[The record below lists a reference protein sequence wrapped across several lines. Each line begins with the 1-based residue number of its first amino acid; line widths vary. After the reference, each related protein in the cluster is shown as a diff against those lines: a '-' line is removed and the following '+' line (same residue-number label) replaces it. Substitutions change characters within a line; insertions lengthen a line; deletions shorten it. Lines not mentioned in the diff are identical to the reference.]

1 MIPAHDDSGELL
13 WEKQGGLWFPAPWD
27 GGNRENKDWEGG
39 GAGKRNRSVDFLEA
53 LPYKQEVGRQA
64 GGSANL
70 PVLDTI
76 VPMHLRTVS
85 LAHLTCTVAPSFCS
99 SGFNKVMP
107 VMQMR
112 CYFILIKCHT
122 LS

>member
-1 MIPAHDDSGELL
+1 MMILGNSSGRS
-13 WEKQGGLWFPAPWD
+13 KGGSGSQLR
-27 GGNRENKDWEGG
+27 GMEVTGRTRTGRGGG
-39 GAGKRNRSVDFLEA
+39 GAGKRNRSVDLLEA

-112 CYFILIKCHT
+112 CYFIFIKCHT